1 MKQRAQWSSSLG
13 FVLATS
19 GAAVGLGNIQRFPYI
34 VSEAGGAGF
43 VFIYLL
49 CVALIGL
56 PLILV
61 EFAIGRHTQRNPV
74 CAIEKLKP
82 GTKWKWVGGLG
93 ILTAFCILS
102 YYSVVAGWTIGFVA
116 LMAQGSYMDI
126 HTFTADPL
134 RVIGYMAVF
143 MAIVMYVV
151 RKGIH
156 KGIERWSKI
165 LMPILAVLMIGLI
178 VRSLTLPGAMEG
190 VSYYLKPD
198 FSEINGRAI
207 LLALGQAFFS
217 LCVGEAVL
225 VTYGSYAPKKENLV
239 RSATSIAIFD
249 TVIAL
254 LAGLVIFPALFAFG
268 KTPQQ
273 GVGLTFAVL
282 PQVFLEMPGGQI
294 FGALFFVLLA
304 FAAITTGNALLEIP
318 VIYLIDSK
326 LWPRKRAVWV
336 VGGLALLLGVP
347 SALSHGASSF
357 LTNLSFGI
365 VDFDGFYNIMD
376 FAWGNLAMVIT
387 GGLLAIF
394 AGWIWGAKNAA
405 DELAQGSKFVA
416 LRPVWIGIIK
426 YLAPLAV
433 LIIFLGVFIT

>member
-1 MKQRAQWSSSLG
+1 MKQRGQWGSSLG
-13 FVLATS
+13 FILATS

-34 VSEAGGAGF
+34 VTEAGGAGF

-74 CAIEKLKP
+74 CAIERLKP

-102 YYSVVAGWTIGFVA
+102 YYSVVAGWTIGYVMQ
-116 LMAQGSYMDI
+116 MARGSYVDI
-126 HTFTADPL
+126 HEFSADPV
-134 RVIGYMAVF
+134 RVIGCMGIF
-143 MAIVMYVV
+143 MLIVMYVV
-151 RKGIH
+151 SKGIH

-165 LMPILAVLMIGLI
+165 LMPILAVLLIGLI

-190 VSYYLKPD
+190 VHYYLKPD
-198 FSEINGRAI
+198 FSAVSGRSV

-225 VTYGSYAPKKENLV
+225 VTYGSYAPKKENLI

-249 TVIAL
+249 TMVAL

-268 KTPQQ
+268 KDPQQ

-304 FAAITTGNALLEIP
+304 FAALTTGIALLEIP

-326 LWPRKRAVWV
+326 RWPRRRAVWV
-336 VGGLALLLGVP
+336 IGGLALLLGIP
-347 SALSHGASSF
+347 SALSHGASPF

-365 VDFDGFYNIMD
+365 VNFDGFYNIMD

-387 GGLLAIF
+387 GGMMAIF

-405 DELAQGSKFVA
+405 DELAQGSNFSA
-416 LRPVWIGIIK
+416 LRPMWIAIIK

-433 LIIFLGVFIT
+433 LVIFLSVFIT